1 VQLNGSPHAW
11 LEGRGPQLTAL
22 GLQDD
27 ASGKILAAEFFFL
40 QTAQFPPEKDFSV
53 RLDILFS
60 EELPGWWA
68 FRMGELHSNWCGAP
82 VVHCGLLAPPT
93 MPLRERRQ

>member
-1 VQLNGSPHAW
+1 MQLKSSPYAW

-93 MPLRERRQ
+93 MRCVNAAR